1 MVQNGKNACEMVE
14 TDRVTEVRSKYIRIQ
29 FFLKVLKFFCY
40 FSKQKDLRKLVRK
53 YWIKTALKRDL
64 LFLSNNGSRRRV
76 VGVEVNKT
84 HSTYN

>member
-14 TDRVTEVRSKYIRIQ
+14 IDQVEEERSTSTYVYS
-29 FFLKVLKFFCY
+29 FFLKVFKFFCD

-64 LFLSNNGSRRRV
+64 LFFI
-76 VGVEVNKT
+76 KQWQ
-84 HSTYN
+84 